1 MRRTAMD
8 DASSVQ
14 FLNAAPSSARLQR
27 VSSAAA
33 SSGDPRGG
41 ASSPEL
47 ALAPRYA
54 GCFRPAG
61 EGEARILPPSAL
73 LVAPKPLPWPLRPLL
88 LSASD
93 PDPGDESPLV
103 GGLVGPLLIP
113 PPLPAP
119 LRSEFRLL
127 SATPTV
133 EALSCQCRR
142 LLRSVLVP
150 SLALSA
156 AAAAP
161 AGDAAE
167 ECRRRSKRRRGD
179 RSALGGVP
187 RDFMR
192 SRSSRVRQS
201 SSRSSDSSVAAML
214 RAELGDNT
222 IGNAYYFLE
231 SMSRGLKFALRVVLL
246 YGNTPPFAL
255 PHRRKTRPRVLARR
269 GGTAVGLS
277 YRRCR
282 QVPRPLFLFFEGRR
296 GKAGYQEAPKPHNLL
311 CWSTGVE
318 VFASTPVGVCL
329 LMYRSEYLLNPLHSS
344 SSQRLDCT
352 PLFKIGSHLDSK
364 SV

>member
-1 MRRTAMD
+1 MD

-33 SSGDPRGG
+33 SSGDPRGDPRGGG

-54 GCFRPAG
+54 RWFRPVG
-61 EGEARILPPSAL
+61 DGEARILPPSVL
-73 LVAPKPLPWPLRPLL
+73 LVAPKPRPWPLRPLL

-222 IGNAYYFLE
+222 IGNAFYFLE

-255 PHRRKTRPRVLARR
+255 PHRRKTRPRVLARSR
-269 GGTAVGLS
+269 WNGGWLFVPALQAGTAAGTAGTPSCSCFSRVEGEKQGI
-277 YRRCR
+277 RRCR
-282 QVPRPLFLFFEGRR
+282 NHTIYC
-296 GKAGYQEAPKPHNLL
+296 AGLL
-311 CWSTGVE
+311 V
-318 VFASTPVGVCL
+318 
-329 LMYRSEYLLNPLHSS
+329 
-344 SSQRLDCT
+344 
-352 PLFKIGSHLDSK
+352 
-364 SV
+364 